1 MSSLAAPENFKTAAK
16 PRPLPENISPVI
28 EQDDKRA
35 ALVRLAVE
43 ETKTFRPADG
53 RVRNHIAEKVKPV
66 RRDGYGWLIAAVLRA
81 AQGSATVATIAAI
94 GIMQSIAG
102 SGGYGV
108 HPIYILIAI
117 GFGSKFLAWMNDAG
131 FWVICRLG
139 GLTQEETLRSW
150 TPTVSII
157 SLVGLIEVLVVSR
170 IFPAPPI

>member
-1 MSSLAAPENFKTAAK
+1 VLGAPLETAGVIILIIAAGGAYGAMIKNAGVGDQVRSLAGEHSINYV
-16 PRPLPENISPVI
+16 L
-28 EQDDKRA
+28 
-35 ALVRLAVE
+35 LA
-43 ETKTFRPADG
+43 
-53 RVRNHIAEKVKPV
+53 
-66 RRDGYGWLIAAVLRA
+66 WLIAAVLRA

-157 SLVGLIEVLVVSR
+157 SLVGLVEVLVVSR
-170 IFPAPPI
+170 IFPAPPL